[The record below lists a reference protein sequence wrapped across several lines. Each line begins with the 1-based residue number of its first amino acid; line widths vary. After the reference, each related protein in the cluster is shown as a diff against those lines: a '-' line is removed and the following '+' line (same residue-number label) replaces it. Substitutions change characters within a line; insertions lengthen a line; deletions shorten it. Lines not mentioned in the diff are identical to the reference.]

1 MPNPINRGRGRMG
14 RLRGPQNLQK
24 LGVAFR
30 EAKSVNNNLIKRC
43 RGRPRGTGQLEQ
55 QFEVRKNARLVQP
68 TEPHLLDGTCIVSEK
83 EEMVPSGAPLQRCSS
98 AQLVLINSPTESS
111 AIPSTCTEPL
121 TGDNGVIS
129 KHGVNGEKRG
139 ASQEQRGINPHP
151 LAGGQCSSEDITNS
165 YTMLSG
171 GLVQNDYG
179 SCLNSED
186 MSWAQLRVLE
196 TGTGQLQPNI
206 VIVSGLLAV
215 NPSMEKQKPAKPMP
229 NLINR
234 GRGRIGRL
242 RTPRNLQKLGG
253 QLEQQFEVRKS
264 ARLIQPTEPH
274 LLAGTCIVSE
284 KEEMVPSGAPL
295 QWCSSA
301 QLVLINS
308 PTEPSAIP
316 STCTEPF
323 TGDNGGIS
331 EKPDAT
337 QEQRRINP
345 HPLPGG
351 GQCSS
356 EDITKSY
363 PLLSGGLVQNDFGT
377 CLNSKDM
384 SRTQLRVLETG
395 TGQLQPNIVIV
406 SGLLVVN
413 PSMEKQKPSKP
424 MPNLINR
431 GRGRIGRLRKL
442 QKLGAQMNAALQSDI
457 HYFHRPVTRSV
468 DPSME
473 KQKSAKP
480 MPSPINRGR
489 GRIGR
494 LLGPRKLQKLGVAFR
509 EAKSVNN
516 NLTKRGRGRPRG
528 TGRRQNLRAQLEQ
541 QFEVTKSARLVQ
553 PTAEP
558 HSLAG
563 TWFWNVTSSRVLINS
578 PTESSAIPSTCTEPL
593 SGDNGV
599 ISTHGVKVAFREA
612 KSVNNNLT
620 KRGRGRPRG
629 TGRRQILRAQLEQ
642 QSEVLVQPTET
653 HLRAGTCMVSEKEEM
668 MPGGAP
674 LRRCSSAQFI
684 LINSSTESCAVPST
698 CTEPLSGDNGV
709 ISKHGAKGETP
720 GASQEHSRIN
730 PQPLPG
736 GDQCSNEANNNKEW
750 DSASLMKAIINK
762 HGDITKSLIDGNVT
776 MEHPLHKQN
785 MDAPDTLPEN
795 GRRGSLNCV
804 GGSKKQKAQGKL
816 FTSTS
821 MFPEEAAQQKPIS
834 KADVLCN
841 GSEQIPDL
849 DMGTFLASD
858 SKKMML
864 GGGTSVQ
871 TTLVESSGENP
882 YWLRTHSNLEE
893 NDMISGT
900 QIEDILA
907 GASGGSVSKTGENSG
922 IHLDLQPTEGPSQ
935 FNTSHCENDCP
946 YDADLCGMMSE
957 TSLLQTI
964 YTKYGDITQGCDLN
978 SETFKKSC
986 LLGICRVVQKL
997 QVTSIDDISSDDM
1010 AELYSTVKDADNL
1023 KLDVKWLHQRL
1034 VEIEESMRSR
1044 DKLKTMEEAK
1054 GAITLEEE
1062 KLRKRLAMNKLK
1074 ITRLEHE
1081 IEMLRE
1087 EQTAKKSR
1095 CEEVKARTENIKSAY
1110 HSCPKYLI
1118 DWLL

>member
-24 LGVAFR
+24 LG
-30 EAKSVNNNLIKRC
+30 
-43 RGRPRGTGQLEQ
+43 GQLEQ

-762 HGDITKSLIDGNVT
+762 HGDITKS
-776 MEHPLHKQN
+776 
-785 MDAPDTLPEN
+785 
-795 GRRGSLNCV
+795 S
-804 GGSKKQKAQGKL
+804 QGKL